1 MTLKKASLF
10 IIIIL
15 LIDQVSK
22 IYIKT
27 HFLLGESEEVFS
39 WFKIHFIENDGMAW
53 GTKLSDFV
61 SFLSD
66 RTAKLI
72 LTLFR
77 IVAVFGIGYWLV
89 NSIKKQ
95 HSKTLIVAIA
105 LILSGALG
113 NIIDSVFYG
122 VLYSDSYT
130 EIATFLPDEGGYD
143 TLFHGKVV
151 DMLHFPMFR
160 GVYLDWL
167 PFVGGNS
174 FSFFNPVFNV
184 ADMAI
189 STGIGILIFF
199 NKKAFEHSEN
209 NIKTETFSEE
219 SHNNLI

>member
-15 LIDQVSK
+15 LIDQISK
-22 IYIKT
+22 VYIKT
-27 HFLLGESEEVFS
+27 HFSLGDGEDVFS
-39 WFKIHFIENDGMAW
+39 WFKIHFVENDGMAW
-53 GTKLSDFV
+53 GTKLSDFI
-61 SFLSD
+61 SFISD

-95 HSKTLIVAIA
+95 NSKVLIFAIA
-105 LILSGALG
+105 LILTGALG
-113 NIIDSVFYG
+113 NIIDSVLYG
-122 VLYSDSYT
+122 ILFSDSSL
-130 EIATFLPDEGGYD
+130 EIATFLPEEGGYD

-151 DMLHFPMFR
+151 DMLHFPMFS
-160 GVYLDWL
+160 GNYPNWL
-167 PFVGGNS
+167 PFLGGKQ
-174 FSFFNPVFNV
+174 FSFFDPVFNV

-199 NKKAFEHSEN
+199 NKKAFANSESET
-209 NIKTETFSEE
+209 KTDTPSEE
-219 SHNNLI
+219 SHNNPI